1 MLLKLD
7 WSAMRSL
14 ESNKPSLKKM
24 RLPEKPALV
33 IGKFEVTERAILIA
47 RLQAMAIQR
56 PVTIPS
62 GLIAAIPS
70 SKSAMNIAPR

>member
-14 ESNKPSLKKM
+14 ESNKPLPKKK
-24 RLPEKPALV
+24 RSPEKPALV
-33 IGKFEVTERAILIA
+33 IGKSEVTEQATPIA
-47 RLQAMAIQR
+47 RPQAMAIPR

-70 SKSAMNIAPR
+70 SKSAVNIAPR